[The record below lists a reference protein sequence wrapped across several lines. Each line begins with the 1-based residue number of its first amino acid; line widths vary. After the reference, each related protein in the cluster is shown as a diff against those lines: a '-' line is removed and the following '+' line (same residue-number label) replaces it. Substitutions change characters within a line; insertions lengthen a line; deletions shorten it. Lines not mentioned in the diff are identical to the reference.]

1 MRIIVAMMEEKTKG
15 RKRHIVTDIMGNIL
29 AVHIHAANVHDTKGG
44 CYIFANALQKYPS
57 IKAGCA
63 DGGYRGTFKR
73 VIEALLASELTFR
86 SKSSPNLKCC
96 QNDGV

>member
-29 AVHIHAANVHDTKGG
+29 AVHIHAANIHDTKGE
-44 CYIFANALQKYPS
+44 CYVFANALQKYSS

-63 DGGYRGTFKR
+63 DEGYRRTFKR
-73 VIEALLASELTFR
+73 LIEATSELTFR
-86 SKSSPNLKCC
+86 SKSSPSLKFC